1 MPETTETGYT
11 TTFDL
16 STKLVVKTTL
26 TVLATTLVC
35 GVASELVKP
44 QLRKAINVLKTE
56 NAKWTH
62 K

>member
-16 STKLVVKTTL
+16 STKFVVKTTL
-26 TVLATTLVC
+26 TVLATKLVC
-35 GVASELVKP
+35 DVASGLVKP
-44 QLRKAINVLKTE
+44 QLRKAINALKAE
-56 NAKWTH
+56 EAKWTH